1 MLSTTTAT
9 ASPPVRQLAALSLAG
24 IVVAGIAVAALHFVP
39 PTSRLDP
46 YHETISAYGLSEL
59 GWVFNG
65 AVVLLAL
72 SSLLLVVALVLDKQL
87 KPLSVGTVMLTLW
100 AVGMAGVAAFEKT
113 NWAIGPSV
121 AGSIHRAASIVAF
134 LALPIGAGWLIG
146 TALRRPVVPG
156 RGLLVAA
163 LVFTVSSVVYMGY
176 LVWMVA
182 DARSAGAQWW
192 QAIPLGLTERI
203 LVVLEVG
210 VLICLALRT
219 ARSVTKNPRSVTNV
233 R

>member
-9 ASPPVRQLAALSLAG
+9 KAPPVRQLAALSLGG
-24 IVVAGIAVAALHFVP
+24 ILIAGIAVAILHFVP
-39 PTSRLDP
+39 PTSLLDP
-46 YHETISAYGLSEL
+46 YHETISAYGLTDI

-65 AVVLLAL
+65 AVLLLAL
-72 SSLLLVVALVLDKQL
+72 SSLVLVVALVLDRQL

-100 AVGMAGVAAFEKT
+100 ALGMAGVAAFEKT

-121 AGSIHRAASIVAF
+121 AGSIHRAASVVAF
-134 LALPIGAGWLIG
+134 LALPIGSAWMIG
-146 TALRRPVVPG
+146 SALRRRPKVSG

-163 LVFTVSSVVYMGY
+163 LVFTVASVCYVGY
-176 LVWMVA
+176 LVWLIA
-182 DARSAGAQWW
+182 DARASGVAWW

-203 LVVLEVG
+203 LVVLEVA

-219 ARSVTKNPRSVTNV
+219 SRSVT
-233 R
+233 